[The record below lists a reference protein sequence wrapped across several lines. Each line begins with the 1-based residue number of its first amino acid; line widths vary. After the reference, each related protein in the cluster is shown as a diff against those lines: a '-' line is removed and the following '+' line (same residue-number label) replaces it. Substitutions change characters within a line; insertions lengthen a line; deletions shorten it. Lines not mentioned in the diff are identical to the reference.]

1 VAGKTKT
8 KTKNKTN
15 SMRFL
20 EQSEVPYGVHEF
32 PPDVHSA
39 VGVAEHLGFPVREVY
54 KTLVVMPPGR
64 VKPILIVIQGDLEVD
79 LKSVGM
85 SLREKGFRMATH
97 QEAERLTGLQVGG
110 ISALALMN
118 KQWPVYVDTHAED
131 LTEFVVSAGK
141 RGINLRLKVKDFMAV
156 TGARWLE
163 VTDA

>member
-1 VAGKTKT
+1 MAGKSKR
-8 KTKNKTN
+8 KSKTN

-20 EQSEVPYGVHEF
+20 AQSKVSYEVHEF

-39 VGVAEHLGFPVREVY
+39 VGVAETLGFPVHEVY

-64 VKPILIVIQGDLEVD
+64 MKPILVVVQGDLEVS
-79 LKSVGM
+79 LKRVGM
-85 SLREKGFRMATH
+85 ALGQKGFRMATH

-118 KQWPVYVDTHAED
+118 KQWPVHVDTHASD

-141 RGINLRLKVKDFMAV
+141 RGINLRLKVEDFMAV
-156 TGARWLE
+156 TSGRWLE
-163 VTDA
+163 VTDP